1 MKIALRDIVGK
12 GIILNIL
19 LCYQIGQISD
29 CSQAGQG
36 QERYQISKRG
46 LMPGSLRR
54 VQHQLRSWVGL
65 GGSWPDR
72 TLRAVPAVVL
82 RPGS

>member
-1 MKIALRDIVGK
+1 MKIALRGIVGK

-54 VQHQLRSWVGL
+54 VQHLGQSCGPGWASGDPGL
-65 GGSWPDR
+65 TEPSELCLLWF
-72 TLRAVPAVVL
+72 
-82 RPGS
+82 